1 MRYFLLLSNV
11 TLFVYYLLSN
21 LIYLLLLIT
30 AIFKNVLHRHRLASL
45 RLERLSSSPFTP
57 PITLLVPARNE
68 ENCIVD
74 SVHSLLLLDH
84 PALEVIII
92 NDGSTDGTLEELKRA
107 YDLRSARLLYIPDI
121 PTAPL
126 RGIYKSRVEPRLT
139 VLDKASAGCKADAIN
154 AGLNAA
160 TSPYIC
166 VVDADS
172 MLEKDALLRI
182 MAGVFSDPSRV
193 LAVGGIVRILNGCRV
208 VGGELQEVRLPRRS
222 IEVLQVI
229 EYLRAFLIG
238 REAWSQFNAL
248 PIISGAFGIFQ
259 KDLVKKVGGFRRDAI
274 GEDFDLVVK
283 LHRHL
288 RDERKP
294 YHIDFI
300 PDPTCWTEVPSDLRS
315 LARQRARW
323 HKGLLDTLWLNRDML
338 FRRRYGRVGTL
349 VLPYMWIFELLAPV
363 VELFGYSSMA
373 LAVIVGVLSWDFL
386 ILFLFFG
393 YAFATLISIG
403 SVLLEEMTYR
413 RYSRRREVAR
423 LLVYCLFEH
432 FPYRQL
438 TMIWRLQGLWQYFR
452 GDLQWR
458 VMKRA
463 RPNVEPQSLQ
473 RAQRYNR

>member
-1 MRYFLLLSNV
+1 MRHFLLLSNV
-11 TLFVYYLLSN
+11 SLFVYYLLSN
-21 LIYLLLLIT
+21 LIYLFLLIT
-30 AIFKNVLHRHRLASL
+30 AIFKNVVHRHRLASL
-45 RLERLSSSPFTP
+45 RLEQLSSSPFTP
-57 PITLLVPARNE
+57 PITVLVPARNE
-68 ENCIVD
+68 EKCIVD

-84 PALEVIII
+84 PDLELIIV

-139 VLDKASAGCKADAIN
+139 VLDKASVGCKADAIN
-154 AGLNAA
+154 AGINAA

-208 VGGELQEVRLPRRS
+208 VHGELQEVRLPKRS

-238 REAWSQFNAL
+238 REAWSQIDAL

-259 KDLVKKVGGFRRDAI
+259 KNLVKKVGGFRRDAI

-288 RDERKP
+288 RDQRKP

-403 SVLLEEMTYR
+403 SILLEEMTYR

-452 GDLQWR
+452 GDLQWKA
-458 VMKRA
+458 MKRA
-463 RPNVEPQSLQ
+463 GSNVEPQALQ
-473 RAQRYNR
+473 HAQR